1 MSFVRNAL
9 SVMFTSAVI
18 VPLGLVTSIV
28 LARWLS
34 VPDRALLAVALAL
47 TAITVEASSLGLPS
61 ASVYRLRRA
70 QSHPSRVV
78 SAEMLLA
85 LTFSALAVA
94 VCLLIK
100 PMIMANFLQGAAP
113 LVFLLAVAMVPFQQL
128 SAVLNGIARG
138 IDRFDLQNAYRFLIQ
153 IGTLSGLLAALVVWK
168 GGLLHALAAFL
179 IVRITFSLLLAAAVI
194 RTTGIAPTIER
205 NEITQSLSFGF
216 KSYAQ
221 NLAGQLHE
229 RVDVFMLAYLL
240 DDPSQVAFYAIAIS
254 VAEQLKLIPEG
265 IGTALFPQLAGM
277 SEPSAGSLTAAVS
290 RHSLIWTVACVLLL
304 APAAPFLIPFLYGAA
319 YEASVLPFLI
329 LLPAVALLTVFR
341 VPTRYFAATAK
352 QGITISVFATSAAV
366 NIALNLLL
374 IPQYGVLGAAMA
386 TLASY
391 VLESILITFLFLK
404 ASGQK
409 VSAVLIFRRDD
420 LEPYRR
426 RLTAMVQR
434 KGLGH

>member
-34 VPDRALLAVALAL
+34 VPDRSLLAVALAF

-94 VCLLIK
+94 VCWSIK
-100 PMIMANFLQGAAP
+100 PMIMDGFLRGAAP

-153 IGTLSGLLAALVVWK
+153 IGTLSGLLAALVFWK
-168 GGLLHALAAFL
+168 GGLLEALVAFL

-194 RTTGIAPTIER
+194 RTTGMAPTIER

-240 DDPSQVAFYAIAIS
+240 DDPSQVAFYAIAIG

-277 SEPSAGSLTAAVS
+277 SERSAGSLTAAVS

-304 APAAPFLIPFLYGAA
+304 VPAAPFLIPLLYGAP
-319 YEASVLPFLI
+319 YEASVLPFLV

-341 VPTRYFAATAK
+341 VPTRYFAASAK
-352 QGITISVFATSAAV
+352 QGITVSVFATSAAV
-366 NIALNLLL
+366 NVALNLLL
-374 IPQYGVLGAAMA
+374 IPLYGVLGAAMA

-391 VLESILITFLFLK
+391 VLESILITILFLK
-404 ASGQK
+404 TSGQK
-409 VSAVLIFRRDD
+409 VSDMLIFRRDD

-426 RLTAMVQR
+426 RLTAMAR
-434 KGLGH
+434 RTGLGR